1 MVPVPKDDLLEG
13 NHDSFPTTAS
23 SQPRARTPL
32 LVSPTGLSNA
42 MPRPKSPRHPDRK
55 GFSAGPGL
63 LAAEHFHNTASE
75 KQHQGVT
82 LPAPVTT
89 TTTDER
95 QARGRRTRSRDR
107 IGRFQEGC
115 NNMGTTPD
123 MIVPERLQT
132 CTAQSA
138 RQSREFAKK
147 IGPVAQDGLRG
158 CVRGTVRESMYVGR
172 RMTEC
177 LASTSDIYQQ
187 ECTNN
192 HHHRGDDSMFFVSAE
207 KRNFARRAA
216 ESLDDDHDDNSMAI
230 SDGDDY
236 EYPIKGNTARA
247 RASSV
252 HKGRSRSPTGG
263 VTPRKD
269 NYSNRY
275 SKSTGGYR
283 KSESPTGKRR
293 VNFSESDYGNPH
305 EVTES
310 SASPSRS
317 SLSPPRKSRLAFSD
331 SDTGYPSELTE
342 STFTPMRKSRSPIL
356 MRKSPIQ
363 KNEYVRT
370 PPRVA
375 EPDEDAPYRSNKG
388 LRYPEAPKI
397 MDDCYVTDPPT
408 PERDSLRRPR
418 GAYDQDDSLEFL
430 KEPLPTMRQPGTEY
444 TNMRDIRK
452 HMLNKDKNT
461 GKGVSE
467 GPLSRSLEELK
478 IHDGSMKTLET
489 ELRETKNM
497 LEQTRHELTLTR
509 KSSAQQKQVG
519 TATAEKLFGDRVD
532 IEEKLRREMRENDN
546 LLEQISGLRNEKNRL
561 RTTLNVGSD
570 GQVESTRIPD
580 QTLRPTVLSSPSR
593 NEQNP
598 QCPATPEGLQE
609 SADRSMYFSSLVIS
623 LRAEILELK
632 SELAEARAAQLEA
645 KQSQREIEDDKVHIG
660 AEGEKLK
667 EQVEQ
672 LKQEIKVLEQEAGE
686 KERDGELEI
695 HQLQAELRRMQD
707 KLVTTA
713 QDVLGR
719 SADHQ
724 RTEKVLNETQDEA
737 TKLRQQVSTLI
748 SKVETLEAQY
758 DDRNKVSGV
767 EAKKLQGEISA
778 LNEKL
783 SKSHLEIIGQATEHL
798 QERKRMEEALSQSRQ
813 EAHVLQ
819 SKVITLDDQVAAA
832 EDEVNQM
839 RMRMYDDDKASRVT
853 DASRSS
859 QIVRYMNRKMANA
872 DSSVME
878 LFRAK
883 DMPMTPDSRFHTN

>member
-1 MVPVPKDDLLEG
+1 MVPAPKDDLLEG
-13 NHDSFPTTAS
+13 HHSFPTV
-23 SQPRARTPL
+23 SQPRVRIP

-55 GFSAGPGL
+55 GFSTGPGL
-63 LAAEHFHNTASE
+63 LAAEHFHNTSSE
-75 KQHQGVT
+75 KHQVPPLVT
-82 LPAPVTT
+82 DESQARG
-89 TTTDER
+89 TDER

-115 NNMGTTPD
+115 NPD
-123 MIVPERLQT
+123 IIVPERLQT
-132 CTAQSA
+132 CTARSA
-138 RQSREFAKK
+138 RHSREFAKK
-147 IGPVAQDGLRG
+147 MGPVAQDGLRG
-158 CVRGTVRESMYVGR
+158 CVRGTVRESIYVAG

-177 LASTSDIYQQ
+177 LAFTSDIYQQ

-192 HHHRGDDSMFFVSAE
+192 HRHRGDDSMFFVSAE
-207 KRNFARRAA
+207 ARNFARRA
-216 ESLDDDHDDNSMAI
+216 ESLDDPDDNSMAM
-230 SDGDDY
+230 SGSDDY
-236 EYPIKGNTARA
+236 EYPIKGKSTRS

-252 HKGRSRSPTGG
+252 RKGRSPSPTGRE
-263 VTPRKD
+263 TPRKD
-269 NYSNRY
+269 NYSNRK
-275 SKSTGGYR
+275 SKSLGGFR
-283 KSESPTGKRR
+283 KSKSPTGKRR
-293 VNFSESDYGNPH
+293 VTIRESESDYGNPR
-305 EVTES
+305 EVAEG

-317 SLSPPRKSRLAFSD
+317 SISPPRKNRVAFSD
-331 SDTGYPSELTE
+331 SDTGHPSELTE
-342 STFTPMRKSRSPIL
+342 STFTPMRKSRSPIS

-408 PERDSLRRPR
+408 PERDNLRRPR

-430 KEPLPTMRQPGTEY
+430 KEPLPTMRRPGTEY
-444 TNMRDIRK
+444 MDLRDIRM
-452 HMLNKDKNT
+452 HMLNKDKNNEKVT
-461 GKGVSE
+461 E
-467 GPLSRSLEELK
+467 GPISRSLEELK

-489 ELRETKNM
+489 ELKETKNI

-509 KSSAQQKQVG
+509 KASAQQKQVG

-546 LLEQISGLRNEKNRL
+546 LLEQISGLRNEKDRL
-561 RTTLNVGSD
+561 RTTLDVGLD
-570 GQVESTRIPD
+570 GQVEGTRLPD
-580 QTLRPTVLSSPSR
+580 QTLGSTVSLSPSR
-593 NEQNP
+593 KAQNP
-598 QCPATPEGLQE
+598 QCPATQEGLQE
-609 SADRSMYFSSLVIS
+609 SADRSMYLSSLVIS

-632 SELAEARAAQLEA
+632 SELAEARAAQLAA
-645 KQSQREIEDDKVHIG
+645 KQSQREIEDDCLRVK

-667 EQVEQ
+667 DQVEQ
-672 LKQEIKVLEQEAGE
+672 LKQEIEVLEQQASE

-695 HQLQAELRRMQD
+695 HKLQAEIRCMQD

-737 TKLRQQVSTLI
+737 TKLREQVSSLI
-748 SKVETLEAQY
+748 SKVESLEAQS

-783 SKSHLEIIGQATEHL
+783 SKSHLEIIDQAAEHL
-798 QERKRMEEALSQSRQ
+798 KERKRMEEALSQSRQ

-832 EDEVNQM
+832 EDEAN
-839 RMRMYDDDKASRVT
+839 RMRMQMDDDDRASRVT

-883 DMPMTPDSRFHTN
+883 DMATTPDSSFHTN